1 MIFGVVIANI
11 LGIFFFLYLYW
22 KRLKEDYPAEKI
34 FNSGFLIL
42 LGIFLGMAISKIF
55 PNVYWF
61 WIIIFMILIF
71 EAINVYK
78 LKIKFFESFDALV
91 ISLLPWLSFFY
102 LSLSIKTSNLLS
114 FLAFWISLLLIFLF
128 FLFNNFY
135 RTFNW
140 YKSGKVGFSGVAVI
154 GIFFGIRCISSIFI
168 SNLVSF
174 AGTLEPFISGTFF
187 VCTFLLLFRLS
198 RIEK

>member
-11 LGIFFFLYLYW
+11 LGVFLFLYLYW
-22 KRLKEDYPAEKI
+22 KRLKEDYSAEKI
-34 FNSGFLIL
+34 FNSGFIVLS
-42 LGIFLGMAISKIF
+42 GIFLGMAISKIF

-61 WIIIFMILIF
+61 WIIILNIVIV
-71 EAINVYK
+71 EVINFFK
-78 LKIKFFESFDALV
+78 LKIKFFESLDALV
-91 ISLLPWLSFFY
+91 ISLLPWLSLYY
-102 LSLSIKTSNLLS
+102 LSTSISTSNLLS
-114 FLAFWISLLLIFLF
+114 FLAFWVCLLLIFLF

-135 RTFNW
+135 RTFSW
-140 YKSGKVGFSGVAVI
+140 YKSGRVGFSGVVVL
-154 GIFFGIRCISSIFI
+154 GVFFGIRFISSIFI
-168 SNLVSF
+168 SNVVSF